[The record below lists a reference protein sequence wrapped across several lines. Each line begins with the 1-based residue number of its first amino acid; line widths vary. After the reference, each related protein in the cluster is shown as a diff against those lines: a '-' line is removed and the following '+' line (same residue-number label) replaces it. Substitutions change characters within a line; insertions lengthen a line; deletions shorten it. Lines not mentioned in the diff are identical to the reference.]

1 MEMKGKP
8 FDELKDTKWVAD
20 FAFLVNIVNHLNQ
33 LNLHLQGH
41 DKLIQKSFARIEG
54 FIEKHVVFEIQLWEN
69 DLTFFPSLASLSQWI
84 IEQDQEPLNSE
95 KYVTEIH

>member
-54 FIEKHVVFEIQLWEN
+54 FIEKHVVFEIQLRKMIS
-69 DLTFFPSLASLSQWI
+69 PSSLPSQ
-84 IEQDQEPLNSE
+84 
-95 KYVTEIH
+95 V